1 MKKIVI
7 ASILAA
13 TAFAASAV
21 EVSATRDY
29 NLNKDGFRVGADVA
43 GLAVSA
49 THVENTYNR
58 FAVGKNFELT
68 KVGPVALSAGAA
80 VVYQDTHVG
89 QNGYGV
95 TGGVKATLPLAKSLD
110 LVAAVERFA
119 GQDRVKAFN
128 GTTGTLGVSY
138 KF

>member
-7 ASILAA
+7 ASILA
-13 TAFAASAV
+13 TAALAASAV
-21 EVSATRDY
+21 EVSAVHDY
-29 NLNKDGFRVGADVA
+29 TAGKDGFRVGAGVA
-43 GLAVSA
+43 GLDVTA

-58 FAVGKNFELT
+58 FAVGKTFDLT
-68 KVGPVALSAGAA
+68 KVGAATISATVAG
-80 VVYQDTHVG
+80 VYQDTNSG

-95 TGGVKATLPLAKSLD
+95 TGGLKASIPVTQKVSAF
-110 LVAAVERFA
+110 VGAERFA

-128 GTTGTLGVSY
+128 GTTTQIGLSY